1 VVETEAT
8 NSKFDTTTK
17 PSMRKARRLR
27 AGSHGRKNQGVWSG
41 PKIPAIEE
49 ATKRPDGA
57 RAWAQCELYRY
68 WRARPM
74 CLGTPEK
81 EHEAA
86 TTVTPNDVFDAVG
99 TQYLVYSEKAIVS
112 QPESRVES

>member
-1 VVETEAT
+1 
-8 NSKFDTTTK
+8 
-17 PSMRKARRLR
+17 
-27 AGSHGRKNQGVWSG
+27 
-41 PKIPAIEE
+41 
-49 ATKRPDGA
+49 
-57 RAWAQCELYRY
+57 
-68 WRARPM
+68 M